1 MSVQQKRFQTGELI
15 FKSIESESYNALL
28 VATEHKNARHLK
40 NVDADLGADCRT
52 YANRSARKDTG
63 FIKYVRRLKTNVRTP
78 LCECSTFISLVNRFF
93 SPATQL
99 SPASGRQGRRPT
111 AIKNMRPT
119 G

>member
-63 FIKYVRRLKTNVRTP
+63 FIKYVRRLKTNVRSQNLVASHLFCHEFP
-78 LCECSTFISLVNRFF
+78 LKGHCGVIFRIL
-93 SPATQL
+93 
-99 SPASGRQGRRPT
+99 ASF
-111 AIKNMRPT
+111 
-119 G
+119 